1 MQLDLEDYR
10 PEPPTSEGAISRRE
24 GVILSIAVHVLV
36 LLAFLFIPKM
46 PYFQRLEAERQQRLA
61 KELDMQQQDQD
72 RARFVYVVPK
82 LDLQAKKPPPRAEM
96 SDLDRTAQSLRPP
109 PNPKNPLPFSLGNTT
124 DRVEAQKQAKEKP
137 RGQGPQ
143 PETSLAQQ
151 NQQTQPKNVADGQQQ
166 AQANTAPLPFNT
178 NGNVSAAT
186 KPPTQDPNKGQQ
198 ASTAGGSLGQAL
210 KNLEKYTDNN
220 TFNNP
225 DGNVGQ
231 VGPSIQFDTKGVEF
245 GPWIRR
251 FIAQVK
257 RNWFIPMAAMS
268 LKGHVVLQ
276 FRIHKSGAITDLVIV
291 QPSSIEAFNNAAV
304 NAIRGSNPTQQLPPE
319 YPDENALFTVT
330 FYYNETPP

>member
-1 MQLDLEDYR
+1 M
-10 PEPPTSEGAISRRE
+10 SRRE
-24 GVILSIAVHVLV
+24 GVLLSVVVHIL
-36 LLAFLFIPKM
+36 LLAAFFFLPKL
-46 PYFQRLEAERQQRLA
+46 PYFKNLEAERQARLA
-61 KELDMQQQDQD
+61 KELDLAQQQQDQ
-72 RARFVYVVPK
+72 ARFVYVVPK
-82 LDLQAKKPPPRAEM
+82 MELQAKKPPLRAEM
-96 SDLDRTAQSLRPP
+96 SDLDRTAQSIRPP
-109 PNPKNPLPFSLGNTT
+109 QNPKNPLPFSLGNTT

-137 RGQGPQ
+137 RGQGPN
-143 PETSLAQQ
+143 PEPSLSQQ
-151 NQQTQPKNVADGQQQ
+151 QAPKTLETTNGQQQ
-166 AQANTAPLPFNT
+166 AQANVAPLPFNT
-178 NGNVSAAT
+178 NGNVSNAT

-198 ASTAGGSLGQAL
+198 ASAAGGSLGQAL

-268 LKGHVVLQ
+268 LRGHVVVQ
-276 FRIHKSGAITDLVIV
+276 FRIHKSGAITDLAVV
-291 QPSSIEAFNNAAV
+291 QPSSIDAFNNAAV
-304 NAIRGSNPTQQLPPE
+304 NAIRGSNPTQPLPPE